1 MTRKKYDRD
10 TYFDTSSNT
19 SSSDSEEEIEELT
32 DEEMLKIERRIY
44 DFLDEGK
51 QGPLIFDA
59 WNYREPHPKDME
71 SWCYPPVIE
80 VEGPMCWFVDLL
92 DYESLKNLSR
102 FARFRTPHVMS
113 TVGRKGLS
121 ISVSEFKIILSYAS
135 KWLNMNGVYPDK
147 INALWCMSRII
158 KSLV

>member
-19 SSSDSEEEIEELT
+19 SSSDSEEETEGVTE
-32 DEEMLKIERRIY
+32 EEMLEIERRIY

-51 QGPLIFDA
+51 QGPLIFNA

-80 VEGPMCWFVDLL
+80 VEGPMHWFVDLL
-92 DYESLKNLSR
+92 DYESLKYLSR
-102 FARFRTPHVMS
+102 FARFRTPHVLS
-113 TVGRKGLS
+113 TLGRKGLS
-121 ISVSEFKIILSYAS
+121 ISAAEFKIILSYAS
-135 KWLNMNGVYPDK
+135 KWLDMNGVYPDK
-147 INALWCMSRII
+147 INSLWCMSRII